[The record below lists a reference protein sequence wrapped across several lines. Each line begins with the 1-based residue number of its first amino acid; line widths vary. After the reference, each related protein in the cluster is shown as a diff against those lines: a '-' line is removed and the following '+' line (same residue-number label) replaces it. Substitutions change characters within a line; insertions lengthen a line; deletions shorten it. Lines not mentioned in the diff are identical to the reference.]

1 MGVDRVEADLKLWCV
16 KLRYFCCVTTPLTEK
31 SENRTKN
38 FLKVTNL
45 TRSDSAFHTD
55 LILKV
60 HKKYKLF
67 QKSIFRAYLVNKS
80 TF

>member
-1 MGVDRVEADLKLWCV
+1 MLGMGVDRVEADFKLWCV

-31 SENRTKN
+31 SENRMK
-38 FLKVTNL
+38 KVTNL
-45 TRSDSAFHTD
+45 TRSDSAFHID

-67 QKSIFRAYLVNKS
+67 QKSIFRAYLVK
-80 TF
+80 